1 MCNKEIKFKMF
12 LEEAMELGFDYIAT
26 GHYAQIVNSVEWIV
40 NNCHCESNEA
50 IQKT

>member
-12 LEEAMELGFDYIAT
+12 LDEAMELGFDYIAT
-26 GHYAQIVNSVEWIV
+26 GHYAQIVN
-40 NNCHCESNEA
+40 NCHCESNEA